1 MNNEEAKKVKA
12 LLVLI
17 ANAVLDLAN
26 ALCAEEPVEPAKEEP
41 KAEEPK
47 VAEPVPEEP
56 MPIDEENKEDNDE
69 PVFAP
74 EMKFE
79 QVEIIPAEDDEP
91 KEEPVEPAKE
101 EPKAEEP
108 KVAEPVPEEP
118 MPIEQPKEEPKPVEK
133 NEQELISSFDQ
144 FGNVVFVPRI
154 KH

>member
-26 ALCAEEPVEPAKEEP
+26 ALCA
-41 KAEEPK
+41 
-47 VAEPVPEEP
+47 
-56 MPIDEENKEDNDE
+56 
-69 PVFAP
+69 
-74 EMKFE
+74 
-79 QVEIIPAEDDEP
+79 
-91 KEEPVEPAKE
+91 EEPVEPAKE

>member
-1 MNNEEAKKVKA
+1 MNNEEAKKIKA

-26 ALCAEEPVEPAKEEP
+26 ALCADEPKEEPVEPAKEEP
-41 KAEEPK
+41 QAEEPK

-56 MPIDEENKEDNDE
+56 MPIDEENKEDKNE
-69 PVFAP
+69 PGFAP

-101 EPKAEEP
+101 EPQAEEP
-108 KVAEPVPEEP
+108 KVAEPVPE
-118 MPIEQPKEEPKPVEK
+118 EQPKEEPKPVEK